1 VTFQPMV
8 ASVSSAVA
16 AWLEAT
22 HSGRS
27 SGDPIVF
34 CPMTVAG
41 RRATLAADSAPR
53 STGMHATRRPSLKDR
68 LLAAYW
74 MIVGIVGLG
83 RPIVDRRSMFG
94 DDPKNDPY
102 SIDYDP
108 SRRR

>member
-1 VTFQPMV
+1 
-8 ASVSSAVA
+8 
-16 AWLEAT
+16 
-22 HSGRS
+22 
-27 SGDPIVF
+27 
-34 CPMTVAG
+34 
-41 RRATLAADSAPR
+41 
-53 STGMHATRRPSLKDR
+53 MHATRRPSLKDR